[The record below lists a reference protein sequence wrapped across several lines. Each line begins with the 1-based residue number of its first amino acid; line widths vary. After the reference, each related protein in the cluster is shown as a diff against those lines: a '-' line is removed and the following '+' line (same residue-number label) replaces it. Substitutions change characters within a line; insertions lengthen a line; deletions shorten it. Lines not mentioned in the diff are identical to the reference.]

1 MNPRKRLW
9 WKNKAR
15 AANVAIALNTTE
27 EKTTKDVV
35 AEVKASVAAET
46 PTTNVKKPVTTS
58 KKVKTK
64 QATK

>member
-15 AANVAIALNTTE
+15 AANVATTLNTTE
-27 EKTTKDVV
+27 EKTTKDAV
-35 AEVKASVAAET
+35 AEVKASVAVET
-46 PTTNVKKPVTTS
+46 ATKNVKKTATAS

-64 QATK
+64 KATK